1 MTRHFTFRPSL
12 LALVIGLGLVSLAS
26 PAMADESE
34 DQRLERIERMLRQYE
49 DRLAVQEKKLAE
61 QEARLKSQESELV
74 ALQAERQQLRDRV
87 LAYQDGQ
94 SPQPRNAI
102 TASPADAP
110 ATTADWNTQRERLRD
125 RVLAYRTGGPASDTA
140 SGRVTTPDDAVLG
153 SGSANDALAQ
163 VRAGSAYAMASAATM
178 QVEPVTGNPSQRP
191 VGEAPPPERKV
202 EVTALP
208 ERVGVL
214 TPKGKF
220 VMTPSFE
227 YVRSSANRLVFRGV
241 EIVPGIQLGVIE
253 ANDADRDSAVGAVG
267 LRYGLTRRLEIEAR
281 LPYVYRHD
289 RITTLAQRDET
300 ISRTIELDGQGAGDI
315 EISARY
321 QINEVRPGK
330 PIFVANAR
338 YKPATGLGPYDVGY
352 DEFGVAKELSTGSG
366 FDAIEGGVT
375 MLYPTDPAVIFAS
388 LSYLH
393 NLPKDIDKVIGDAP
407 IGRVEPGDS
416 IGMSLGFG
424 LSLNPRFSV
433 SFGYSHNY
441 IFPTKTQIGST
452 WQESNS
458 LQVGSIL
465 MGWSFRLTEKLTL
478 SNNFSFG
485 VTSDSPGLQAVFS
498 LPVKF

>member
-12 LALVIGLGLVSLAS
+12 LALTAGLGLISLAS
-26 PAMADESE
+26 PAMADEA
-34 DQRLERIERMLRQYE
+34 DGKRLERIEQMMRQYE
-49 DRLAVQEKKLAE
+49 ERLAAQEKRLAE
-61 QEARLKSQESELV
+61 QEARLKSQETELV
-74 ALQAERQQLRDRV
+74 ALRSRTAAPQLAGSDPRTTREKLRDRV
-87 LAYQDGQ
+87 LAYTNGG
-94 SPQPRNAI
+94 SPEDP
-102 TASPADAP
+102 
-110 ATTADWNTQRERLRD
+110 
-125 RVLAYRTGGPASDTA
+125 
-140 SGRVTTPDDAVLG
+140 VLG
-153 SGSANDALAQ
+153 SGSANAALAT
-163 VRAGSAYAMASAATM
+163 VRAGSGGYATALAGAM
-178 QVEPVTGNPSQRP
+178 QVEPVTGNTPQRP

-214 TPKGKF
+214 TPRGKF

-227 YVRSSANRLVFRGV
+227 YVRSSSNRLVFRGV

-253 ANDADRDSAVGAVG
+253 ANDADRDSAVGAIG
-267 LRYGLTRRLEIEAR
+267 LRYGLTRRFEIEGR
-281 LPYVYRHD
+281 IPYVYRHD
-289 RITTLAQRDET
+289 RVTTVAQRDET
-300 ISRTIELDGQGAGDI
+300 ISRTIELDGQGAGDV

-393 NLPKDIDKVIGDAP
+393 NLPKDIDKEIGDAM

-416 IGMSLGFG
+416 IGASLGFG

-441 IFPTKTQIGST
+441 IFPTKTEIGST

-478 SNNFSFG
+478 SNNFQFG
-485 VTSDSPGLQAVFS
+485 VTSDAPGMQAVFS
-498 LPVKF
+498 LPVRF

>member
-12 LALVIGLGLVSLAS
+12 LALTAGLGLISLAS
-26 PAMADESE
+26 PAMAD
-34 DQRLERIERMLRQYE
+34 DADGKRLERIEQMLRQYE
-49 DRLAVQEKKLAE
+49 ERLAAQERKLAE
-61 QEARLKSQESELV
+61 QETRLRIQETELV
-74 ALQAERQQLRDRV
+74 ALQAEREQLRDRV
-87 LAYQDGQ
+87 LAY
-94 SPQPRNAI
+94 
-102 TASPADAP
+102 ASGEPHQTRKSVAPPSLDTPPPPAD
-110 ATTADWNTQRERLRD
+110 TRTAREKLRD
-125 RVLAYRTGGPASDTA
+125 RVLAYTNGG
-140 SGRVTTPDDAVLG
+140 TPEDPVLG
-153 SGSANDALAQ
+153 SGSANAALAT
-163 VRAGSAYAMASAATM
+163 VRAGSAGYAAASSGAM
-178 QVEPVTGNPSQRP
+178 QVEPVTGNTPQRP
-191 VGEAPPPERKV
+191 VGEAPPTERKV

-214 TPKGKF
+214 TPRGKF

-227 YVRSSANRLVFRGV
+227 YVRSSSNRLVFRGV

-253 ANDADRDSAVGAVG
+253 ANDADRDSAVGAIG
-267 LRYGLTRRLEIEAR
+267 LRYGLTRRLEIEGR
-281 LPYVYRHD
+281 IPYVYRHD
-289 RITTLAQRDET
+289 RVTTVAQRDET

-321 QINEVRPGK
+321 QINDVRPGK

-338 YKPATGLGPYDVGY
+338 YKPATGLGPYDVDY

-393 NLPKDIDKVIGDAP
+393 NLPKDINREIGDAM
-407 IGRVEPGDS
+407 IGRVEPGAS
-416 IGMSLGFG
+416 IGASLGFG

-478 SNNFSFG
+478 SNNFQFG
-485 VTSDSPGLQAVFS
+485 VTSDAPGMQAVFS

>member
-1 MTRHFTFRPSL
+1 MNRHFTFRPSL
-12 LALVIGLGLVSLAS
+12 LALTAGLGLVSLAT
-26 PAMADESE
+26 PAMAAD
-34 DQRLERIERMLRQYE
+34 DDGKRLARIEQMMRQYE
-49 DRLAVQEKKLAE
+49 TRLAAQEKKLAE
-61 QEARLKSQESELV
+61 QDVLLKSQEDELT
-74 ALQAERQQLRDRV
+74 ALRAEAQLAQRDETLTPHKKTHAHV
-87 LAYQDGQ
+87 LAYAD
-94 SPQPRNAI
+94 SPQ
-102 TASPADAP
+102 
-110 ATTADWNTQRERLRD
+110 
-125 RVLAYRTGGPASDTA
+125 DT
-140 SGRVTTPDDAVLG
+140 VLG
-153 SGSANDALAQ
+153 DSASNHALSAM
-163 VRAGSAYAMASAATM
+163 RAGSAGAM
-178 QVEPVTGNPSQRP
+178 QVEPVSGNTPQRP

-220 VMTPSFE
+220 VMTPSIE

-253 ANDADRDSAVGAVG
+253 ANDADRDSVVGAVG
-267 LRYGLTRRLEIEAR
+267 LRYGLTRRLEVEGRI
-281 LPYVYRHD
+281 PYVYRHD
-289 RITTLAQRDET
+289 RVTTVAQRDDT

-321 QINEVRPGK
+321 QVNEVAPGK

-338 YKPATGLGPYDVGY
+338 YKPSTGLGPYDVGY
-352 DEFGVAKELSTGSG
+352 DAFGVAEELSTGSG
-366 FDAIEGGVT
+366 FAAVEGGVT

-393 NLPKDIDKVIGDAP
+393 NMPKDVDKMIGDVM

-416 IGMSLGFG
+416 IGASLGFG

-441 IFPTKTQIGST
+441 IFPTKTEIGTT

-478 SNNFSFG
+478 SNNFQFG
-485 VTSDSPGLQAVFS
+485 VTSDAPGMQAVFS
-498 LPVKF
+498 LPIRF

>member
-1 MTRHFTFRPSL
+1 MNRHFTFRPSL
-12 LALVIGLGLVSLAS
+12 LALTTGLGLISIAA
-26 PAMADESE
+26 PAMAAEAD
-34 DQRLERIERMLRQYE
+34 DKRLERIEQMLRQYE
-49 DRLAVQEKKLAE
+49 TRLAAQEKTLAE
-61 QEARLKSQESELV
+61 QAATLKSQEAELTRLR
-74 ALQAERQQLRDRV
+74 AAGAKPAQQLAETDQRTAREKLRDRV
-87 LAYQDGQ
+87 LAY
-94 SPQPRNAI
+94 SN
-102 TASPADAP
+102 
-110 ATTADWNTQRERLRD
+110 
-125 RVLAYRTGGPASDTA
+125 GGS
-140 SGRVTTPDDAVLG
+140 PDDAVLG
-153 SGSANDALAQ
+153 SGSSNDALSRI
-163 VRAGSAYAMASAATM
+163 RAGSAAYAMAGAGAM
-178 QVEPVTGNPSQRP
+178 QVEPVTGNTPQRP

-202 EVTALP
+202 EVMALP

-214 TPKGKF
+214 TPPGKF
-220 VMTPSFE
+220 VMTPSVE
-227 YVRSSANRLVFRGV
+227 YVRSSSNRLVFRGV

-253 ANDADRDSAVGAVG
+253 ANDADRDSVVGAVG
-267 LRYGLTRRLEIEAR
+267 LRYGLTRRLEIEGR
-281 LPYVYRHD
+281 IPYVYRHD
-289 RITTLAQRDET
+289 RITTVAQRDET
-300 ISRTIELDGQGAGDI
+300 ISRTIELDGQGAGDV
-315 EISARY
+315 ELSARY

-352 DEFGVAKELSTGSG
+352 DEFGVAEELSTGSG
-366 FDAIEGGVT
+366 FSAIEGGVT

-393 NLPKDIDKVIGDAP
+393 NMPEDIDKIIGNAM

-416 IGMSLGFG
+416 IGASLGFG

-441 IFPTKTQIGST
+441 IFPTKTEIGTT

-485 VTSDSPGLQAVFS
+485 VTSDAPGLQAVFS
-498 LPVKF
+498 LPVRF

>member
-1 MTRHFTFRPSL
+1 MNRHFTFRPSL
-12 LALVIGLGLVSLAS
+12 LALTMGLGVISMAS
-26 PAMADESE
+26 PAMATEAD
-34 DQRLERIERMLRQYE
+34 DKRLERIEQMLRQYE
-49 DRLAVQEKKLAE
+49 TRLAAQEKTLAE
-61 QEARLKSQESELV
+61 QAATLKSQEAELTRLR
-74 ALQAERQQLRDRV
+74 AAGATQPQLTHADTGAAREKLRDR
-87 LAYQDGQ
+87 A
-94 SPQPRNAI
+94 
-102 TASPADAP
+102 
-110 ATTADWNTQRERLRD
+110 
-125 RVLAYRTGGPASDTA
+125 LAYRDG
-140 SGRVTTPDDAVLG
+140 VLG
-153 SGSANDALAQ
+153 SGSSNEALSRI
-163 VRAGSAYAMASAATM
+163 RAGSAVYAMADAGAM
-178 QVEPVTGNPSQRP
+178 QVEPVTGNAPQRP

-220 VMTPSFE
+220 VMTPSVE
-227 YVRSSANRLVFRGV
+227 YVRSSSNRLVFRGV

-253 ANDADRDSAVGAVG
+253 ANDADRDSVVGAVG
-267 LRYGLTRRLEIEAR
+267 LRYGLTRRLEIEGR
-281 LPYVYRHD
+281 IPYVYRHD
-289 RITTLAQRDET
+289 RVTTVAQRDET
-300 ISRTIELDGQGAGDI
+300 ISRTIELDGQGAGDV
-315 EISARY
+315 ELSARY

-352 DEFGVAKELSTGSG
+352 DEFGVAEELSTGSG
-366 FDAIEGGVT
+366 FSAIEGGVT

-393 NLPKDIDKVIGDAP
+393 NMPEDIDKMIGNTMV
-407 IGRVEPGDS
+407 GRVEPGDS
-416 IGMSLGFG
+416 IGASLGFG

-441 IFPTKTQIGST
+441 IFPTKTEIGTT

-485 VTSDSPGLQAVFS
+485 VTSDAPGLQAVIS
-498 LPVKF
+498 LPGRI

>member
-1 MTRHFTFRPSL
+1 MNRHFTFRPSL
-12 LALVIGLGLVSLAS
+12 LALTAGLGLISLAV
-26 PAMADESE
+26 PAMAAE
-34 DQRLERIERMLRQYE
+34 DDGKRLERIEHMMRQYE
-49 DRLAVQEKKLAE
+49 ARLAAQEKKLAE
-61 QEARLKSQESELV
+61 QEVLLKNQEGELMALRAAAGADMELAQQNDTLTPREKARN
-74 ALQAERQQLRDRV
+74 RV
-87 LAYQDGQ
+87 LAYANGG
-94 SPQPRNAI
+94 SPKD
-102 TASPADAP
+102 S
-110 ATTADWNTQRERLRD
+110 
-125 RVLAYRTGGPASDTA
+125 
-140 SGRVTTPDDAVLG
+140 VLG
-153 SGSANDALAQ
+153 STSSNQTLSLM
-163 VRAGSAYAMASAATM
+163 RAGAAM
-178 QVEPVTGNPSQRP
+178 QVEPVSGNPPQRP

-202 EVTALP
+202 EVMALP

-220 VMTPSFE
+220 VMTPSVE
-227 YVRSSANRLVFRGV
+227 YVRSSSNRLVFRGV

-253 ANDADRDSAVGAVG
+253 ANDADRDSVVGAVG
-267 LRYGLTRRLEIEAR
+267 LRYGLTRRFEIEGR
-281 LPYVYRHD
+281 IPYVYRHD
-289 RITTLAQRDET
+289 RVTTVAQRDET

-321 QINEVRPGK
+321 QINEVNPGK

-352 DEFGVAKELSTGSG
+352 DEFGVAEELSTGSG
-366 FDAIEGGVT
+366 FNAVEGGVT

-393 NLPKDIDKVIGDAP
+393 NMPKDIDKMIGDVL

-416 IGMSLGFG
+416 IGASLGFG

-441 IFPTKTQIGST
+441 IFPTKTEIGTT

-478 SNNFSFG
+478 SNNFQFG
-485 VTSDSPGLQAVFS
+485 VTSDAPGMQAVFS
-498 LPVKF
+498 LPVRF